1 MIRIAQEA
9 PAEAGA
15 REDLLDRTMGS
26 CRWLKP
32 SERLRAGRAPAE
44 GLSFVARSDGNLVG
58 SVRLW
63 HIAAGSAGAAL
74 LLGPLAV
81 DPHYWGCGVG
91 SALMT
96 SAVTNAEARGHS
108 AILLVGDAPYYDR
121 FGFSSEHTVHLT
133 MPAPVLRERFLGLE
147 LRPGALTR
155 AYGMVVATGKPAMPS
170 VVEAAELPL
179 AA

>member
-1 MIRIAQEA
+1 
-9 PAEAGA
+9 
-15 REDLLDRTMGS
+15 
-26 CRWLKP
+26 
-32 SERLRAGRAPAE
+32 
-44 GLSFVARSDGNLVG
+44 
-58 SVRLW
+58 
-63 HIAAGSAGAAL
+63 L

-96 SAVTNAEARGHS
+96 SAITNADARGHG
-108 AILLVGDAPYYDR
+108 AILLVGDAPYYGR
-121 FGFSSEHTVHLT
+121 FGFSSEYTTQLT

-147 LRPGALTR
+147 LRQGALLG
-155 AYGMVVATGKPAMPS
+155 ACGMVVATGQPAMPS